1 MTYHIEIQAEIELDI
16 ANLETELL
24 TAATA
29 ALRQQGVQPPAA
41 LTILLTDDA
50 QIQELNRTYRGYDEP
65 TDVLSFPNEAEEW
78 EELPDELEEEED
90 EDDELEDD
98 EWGTAE
104 GNYLG
109 DIAISAPYAARQAA
123 EQGHSTLTELR
134 LLTVHGVLH
143 LLGHDHAEPE
153 EEATMWAAQNAILAG
168 LNQ

>member
-1 MTYHIEIQAEIELDI
+1 MTYHIEIQADIELDI

-78 EELPDELEEEED
+78 EELPDEFEEEED
-90 EDDELEDD
+90 EDDELEDE

-109 DIAISAPYAARQAA
+109 DIAISVPYAARQAA
-123 EQGHSTLTELR
+123 EQGHSTLAELR

-153 EEATMWAAQNAILAG
+153 EEATMWAAQNVILDG

>member
-90 EDDELEDD
+90 EDDELEDE

-109 DIAISAPYAARQAA
+109 DIAISVPYAARQAA
-123 EQGHSTLTELR
+123 EQGHSTLAELR

-153 EEATMWAAQNAILAG
+153 EETIMWAAQNVILDG